1 MERVARKFE
10 SFGEEAAA
18 DREFY
23 RKMNPAERLKVW
35 LKICR
40 FDRLNE
46 PEQRLQRV
54 YRVTPLGGR

>member
-23 RKMNPAERLKVW
+23 RTLSPAERLKMW

>member
-1 MERVARKFE
+1 MERVAQKFE
-10 SFGEEAAA
+10 SFGEEAVA

-23 RKMNPAERLKVW
+23 RKLSPAQRLKVW
-35 LKICR
+35 LEICR

>member
-10 SFGEEAAA
+10 SFGGEAAA

-23 RKMNPAERLKVW
+23 RKLSPAERLKIW
-35 LKICR
+35 LEICR

>member
-10 SFGEEAAA
+10 SFGKEAAA

-23 RKMNPAERLKVW
+23 RKMSPAERLKVW

>member
-23 RKMNPAERLKVW
+23 RKMSTAERLKIW

-40 FDRLNE
+40 FYRLNE

>member
-23 RKMNPAERLKVW
+23 RKMGPAERLKIW